1 MDALAVTPEEQQRPP
16 TEDLEGKRRRR
27 NVQLALVHVAL
38 ALGILA
44 WFVWA
49 QVQRG

>member
-1 MDALAVTPEEQQRPP
+1 MDALAVTPEEQQR
-16 TEDLEGKRRRR
+16 RRRR

>member
-1 MDALAVTPEEQQRPP
+1 MDALAVTPEEQQ
-16 TEDLEGKRRRR
+16 RRRR

-38 ALGILA
+38 ALGFLA

-49 QVQRG
+49 QVHR

>member
-1 MDALAVTPEEQQRPP
+1 MDSLAVTPEEEQR
-16 TEDLEGKRRRR
+16 RRRR

>member
-1 MDALAVTPEEQQRPP
+1 MSETAVAIDPRDPSTK
-16 TEDLEGKRRRR
+16 DFEGRRRRR

-38 ALGILA
+38 ALGFLA

>member
-1 MDALAVTPEEQQRPP
+1 MDAIAVTPEEQQR
-16 TEDLEGKRRRR
+16 RRRR

>member
-1 MDALAVTPEEQQRPP
+1 MATVMDPNEL
-16 TEDLEGKRRRR
+16 RRR
-27 NVQLALVHVAL
+27 NIRLALVHVAL
-38 ALGILA
+38 ALGLLA

>member
-1 MDALAVTPEEQQRPP
+1 MDALAVTPEEEQR
-16 TEDLEGKRRRR
+16 RRRR

-38 ALGILA
+38 ALGFLA

>member
-16 TEDLEGKRRRR
+16 TDDLGGRRRR

-38 ALGILA
+38 ALGFLA

-49 QVQRG
+49 QVHR